1 MYDAGLPYVHDNK
14 PESDSE
20 SENDEKKSG
29 KENLSMAKLASILKQ
44 IDEISDFI
52 SDSDPNV
59 KRRAKVN
66 QSLHN
71 AVKCYK
77 EIHDEK
83 QVRRKMSDF
92 LGQTWWLLLKLSVSQ
107 QFLLNPCRVWWVYL
121 LILYLFRNK
130 LEMDTSIRVRECPKV
145 SLLGVDALWGD
156 CTFIP
161 ADWGS

>member
-1 MYDAGLPYVHDNK
+1 MNMNMYDAGLPYVHDNK

-83 QVRRKMSDF
+83 QARRKLSDF
-92 LGQTWWLLLKLSVSQ
+92 LGQT
-107 QFLLNPCRVWWVYL
+107 
-121 LILYLFRNK
+121 
-130 LEMDTSIRVRECPKV
+130 
-145 SLLGVDALWGD
+145 
-156 CTFIP
+156 
-161 ADWGS
+161 